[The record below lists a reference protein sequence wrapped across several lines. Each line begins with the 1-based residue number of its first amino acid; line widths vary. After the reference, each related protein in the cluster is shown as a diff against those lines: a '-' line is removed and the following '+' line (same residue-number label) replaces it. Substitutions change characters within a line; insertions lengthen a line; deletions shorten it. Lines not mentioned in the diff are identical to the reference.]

1 MPTIAMQ
8 VPHMASR
15 MASHGAVHGDG
26 AQHQPSGLVCA
37 TTVPASTPLAGIPYG
52 SDAMIAATQ

>member
-1 MPTIAMQ
+1 MQ
-8 VPHMASR
+8 V
-15 MASHGAVHGDG
+15 SHTALRGAVHADG
-26 AQHQPSGLVCA
+26 AHRQPSGLVCA